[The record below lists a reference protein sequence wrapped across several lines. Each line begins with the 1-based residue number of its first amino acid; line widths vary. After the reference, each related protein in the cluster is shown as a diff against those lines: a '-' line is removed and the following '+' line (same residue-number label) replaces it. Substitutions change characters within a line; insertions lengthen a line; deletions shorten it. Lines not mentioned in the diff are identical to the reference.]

1 MSENLV
7 KIYSPKDNMEAD
19 FIKNAL
25 EQANIFCF
33 IQGYNHSSLLGG
45 WNSAI
50 EMSIMVSEDQADEAN
65 DIIDDFLRASQV
77 SSSEFDE
84 EDENGSE

>member
-7 KIYSPKDNMEAD
+7 KIYNPKDNMEAD

-25 EQANIFCF
+25 EQADIYCF
-33 IQGYNHSSLLGG
+33 IQGYNHSSLLGS

-50 EMSIMVSEDQADEAN
+50 EMSILVPEDQADEAI
-65 DIIDDFLRASQV
+65 DIIDDYLNANQIP
-77 SSSEFDE
+77 SSEFEE
-84 EDENGSE
+84 EDERESK